1 MNNLPH
7 ADPNLAWSQIY
18 SEAYFIW
25 LNWIY
30 FNIVYG
36 LVVFLVSSATHPYTA
51 SDCFL
56 SSFLRSS
63 LPEVFCNLLNWQE
76 NNCVRV
82 SFLIKLLLP
91 PATLLKKRLSHR
103 CFFLHFAKFLRT
115 PFFKKHLWWLLL
127 LFSRSLS
134 SFILSVLIL
143 ITWYS

>member
-1 MNNLPH
+1 MDNLLH
-7 ADPNLAWSQIY
+7 ANPNLASSQIY

-63 LPEVFCNLLNWQE
+63 LPGVFCKKVVVKNFAELTGKQLRQSLFFNKVTAAAS
-76 NNCVRV
+76 N
-82 SFLIKLLLP
+82 FIKKE
-91 PATLLKKRLSHR
+91 TLAQV
-103 CFFLHFAKFLRT
+103 FFSAFCKFLRT

-127 LFSRSLS
+127 LF
-134 SFILSVLIL
+134 
-143 ITWYS
+143 

>member
-1 MNNLPH
+1 MNNLLH
-7 ADPNLAWSQIY
+7 ANPNLASSQIY

-36 LVVFLVSSATHPYTA
+36 LVVFLVSSTTHPYTL

-82 SFLIKLLLP
+82 SFLIKLLLS

-115 PFFKKHLWWLLL
+115 LFFKRTPLVAA
-127 LFSRSLS
+127 SI
-134 SFILSVLIL
+134 IL
-143 ITWYS
+143 TEFE